1 MNNDLIEKAKE
12 YARSLLANNY
22 GGHDYN
28 HTLRVYNNAVAIAKK
43 EQGADLLIVSIAAL
57 LHDVDDYKLFN
68 TENYQNARMFLGSND
83 VPEEQLYRII
93 EAIDSVSFSKNKD
106 RRPSTLEGMIVQD
119 ADRLDAIGAI
129 GIARTFA
136 FGGEHSR
143 PMEATVKHFDE
154 KLFFLKDLMN
164 TKTAR
169 SIAKDRHAFMESFIK
184 ELNQEINEV

>member
-68 TENYQNARMFLGSND
+68 TENYQNARTFLESND

-154 KLFFLKDLMN
+154 KLFLLKDLMN
-164 TKTAR
+164 TETAR
-169 SIAKDRHAFMESFIK
+169 SIAKDRHEFMENFIK

>member
-143 PMEATVKHFDE
+143 SMEATVKHFDE
-154 KLFFLKDLMN
+154 KLFLLKDLMN
-164 TKTAR
+164 TETAR
-169 SIAKDRHAFMESFIK
+169 SIAKGRHAFMKNFIN

>member
-28 HTLRVYNNAVAIAKK
+28 HTLRVYNNAVAIAQK

-68 TENYQNARMFLGSND
+68 TENYQNARTFLESND

-154 KLFFLKDLMN
+154 KLFLLKDLMN
-164 TKTAR
+164 TETAR
-169 SIAKDRHAFMESFIK
+169 SIAKDRHEFMENFIK

>member
-28 HTLRVYNNAVAIAKK
+28 HTLRVYNNAVAIAQK

-68 TENYQNARMFLGSND
+68 TENYQNARTFLESND

-154 KLFFLKDLMN
+154 KLFLLKDLMN
-164 TKTAR
+164 TETAR
-169 SIAKDRHAFMESFIK
+169 SIAKDRHEFMESFIK

>member
-1 MNNDLIEKAKE
+1 MNNDLIENAKE

-136 FGGEHSR
+136 YGGEHSR

-154 KLFFLKDLMN
+154 KLFLLKDLMN
-164 TKTAR
+164 TETAK
-169 SIAKDRHAFMESFIK
+169 SIAKGRHEFMENFIK

>member
-12 YARSLLANNY
+12 YARNLLANNY

-28 HTLRVYNNAVAIAKK
+28 HTLRVYNNAVTIAKK
-43 EQGADLLIVSIAAL
+43 EQGANLLIVSIAAL

-68 TENYQNARMFLGSND
+68 TENYQNARVFLESND
-83 VPEEQLYRII
+83 VPEEQIHRII
-93 EAIDSVSFSKNKD
+93 DAIDSVSFSKNKD
-106 RRPSTLEGMIVQD
+106 RRPGTLEGKIVQD

-154 KLFFLKDLMN
+154 KLFLLKDLMN
-164 TKTAR
+164 TETAR
-169 SIAKDRHAFMESFIK
+169 SIAKDRHEFMESFIK

>member
-12 YARSLLANNY
+12 YARSLLVNNY

-28 HTLRVYNNAVAIAKK
+28 HTLRVYNNAVAITKK

-68 TENYQNARMFLGSND
+68 TENYQNARVFLESND
-83 VPEEQLYRII
+83 VPEEQVHQII
-93 EAIDSVSFSKNKD
+93 EAIDLVSFSKNKD
-106 RRPSTLEGMIVQD
+106 KRPGSLEGMIVQD

-143 PMEATVKHFDE
+143 PMEATIKHFDE
-154 KLFFLKDLMN
+154 KLFLLKDLMN
-164 TKTAR
+164 TETAK
-169 SIAKDRHAFMESFIK
+169 SIAKGRHAFMKNFIN

>member
-28 HTLRVYNNAVAIAKK
+28 HTLRVFNNAVAIAQK

-68 TENYQNARMFLGSND
+68 TENYQNARTFLESND
-83 VPEEQLYRII
+83 VPESQTQQII
-93 EAIDSVSFSKNKD
+93 EAIDSVSFSKNRD
-106 RRPSTLEGMIVQD
+106 RRPCSLEGKIVQD

-136 FGGEHSR
+136 FGGEHAR
-143 PMEATVKHFDE
+143 PMEATIKHFDE
-154 KLFFLKDLMN
+154 KLFLLKDLMN
-164 TKTAR
+164 TETAR
-169 SIAKDRHAFMESFIK
+169 SIAINRHAFMESFIK

>member
-68 TENYQNARMFLGSND
+68 TENYQNARTFLESND
-83 VPEEQLYRII
+83 VPKEQIHKII
-93 EAIDSVSFSKNKD
+93 EAVDSVSFSKNKD

-154 KLFFLKDLMN
+154 KLFLLKDLMN
-164 TKTAR
+164 TETAR
-169 SIAKDRHAFMESFIK
+169 SIAKDRHEFMENFIK

>member
-68 TENYQNARMFLGSND
+68 TENYQNARTFLESND
-83 VPEEQLYRII
+83 VPKEQIHKII
-93 EAIDSVSFSKNKD
+93 EAVDSVSFSKNKD

-143 PMEATVKHFDE
+143 PMEATIKHFDE
-154 KLFFLKDLMN
+154 KLFLLKDLMN
-164 TKTAR
+164 TETAR
-169 SIAKDRHAFMESFIK
+169 SIAKDRHEFMENFIK